1 MSRELTFEAECRTLK
16 LAAMG
21 FINRFL
27 QESTFIREYLWKYRK
42 LVFWG
47 LLSLFIVDAL
57 EIVPPLILK
66 EAVDTIA
73 AGEGAS
79 QLWKLAGVYIAIS
92 IIQALGRFG
101 WRFFLIRTSMV
112 SGRDLRERY
121 ANHLFQLSPSF
132 YDRKKI
138 GDLMSLATSD
148 VEAIRMAMGGGLI
161 IFADAVVY
169 LLTVPVA
176 MFFLS
181 PQLTLLAFI
190 PLIAVPFIVVR
201 NERLINERF
210 TKVQES
216 FSRLSALAQ
225 ENLMGIRV
233 IKGFA
238 RENAQIDRFF
248 KTGQEYVRL
257 NLQLSR
263 VQSAFGPMLDFIMS
277 LGLVLLLYVGGGQV
291 IDGALSLGTFIAFQ
305 RYIQKMIW
313 PMTAVGLSVTFYQR
327 AVAGSNRLKD
337 VLKEKSDIPENPRPI
352 LPEKKTQTARGTWK
366 TPGAIEF
373 RNLNFSYPGSNK
385 LALKN
390 ISLRIE
396 PGSRIAIVGLIGS
409 GKSTLLNLIPRLY
422 PVSHG
427 SVFVDEVDVNDW
439 PLKDL
444 RDQIGYVSQDTF
456 LFNDTVFENVSLGL
470 FQYLTGQ
477 SLQTSV
483 FNATEKAAIHND
495 ILRMDKSY
503 DTQLGERGANVSG
516 GQRQRLT
523 IARAL
528 ATEPPILI
536 LDDAL
541 SAVDMHT
548 EELIL
553 SGLRQRENRNTEIIA
568 AHRIST
574 VKDSDIIFVM
584 NEGEIIQSGQHSD
597 LLKQR
602 HSLYWKFYEQQ
613 RLQAEVESYVS
624 QLQS

>member
-1 MSRELTFEAECRTLK
+1 MTFEAECRTLN
-16 LAAMG
+16 LTAMG
-21 FINRFL
+21 FINQFL

-47 LLSLFIVDAL
+47 LLSLFVVDAL

-73 AGEGAS
+73 AGQGAS
-79 QLWKLAGVYIAIS
+79 QLWKLAGIYVAIS
-92 IIQALGRFG
+92 IVQALGRFG
-101 WRFFLIRTSMV
+101 WRFFLIRTSMI

-121 ANHLFQLSPSF
+121 ANHLFRLSPSF

-190 PLIAVPFIVVR
+190 PLIAVPFIVVK

-238 RENAQIDRFF
+238 RENAQIDRFL

-263 VQSAFGPMLDFIMS
+263 VQSAFGPTLDFIMS

-337 VLKEKSDIPENPRPI
+337 VLKEKSDIPENPTPV
-352 LPEKKTQTARGTWK
+352 LPEKKTQTARGTWR

-390 ISLRIE
+390 ISLRID

-409 GKSTLLNLIPRLY
+409 GKSSLLNLIPRLY
-422 PVSHG
+422 PVSRG
-427 SVFVDEVDVNDW
+427 SVFVDGVDVNDW

-483 FNATEKAAIHND
+483 FNAAEKAAIHND
-495 ILRMDKSY
+495 ILRMDRSY

-574 VKDSDIIFVM
+574 VKDSDTIFVM
-584 NEGEIIQSGQHSD
+584 NEGEIIQSGSHSE

-602 HSLYWKFYEQQ
+602 NSLYWKFYEQQ

-624 QLQS
+624 QLQN

>member
-1 MSRELTFEAECRTLK
+1 
-16 LAAMG
+16 MG
-21 FINRFL
+21 FINQFL

-47 LLSLFIVDAL
+47 LLSLFVVDAL

-73 AGEGAS
+73 AGQGAS
-79 QLWKLAGVYIAIS
+79 QLWKLAGIYVAIS
-92 IIQALGRFG
+92 IVQALGRFG
-101 WRFFLIRTSMV
+101 WRFFLIRTSMI

-121 ANHLFQLSPSF
+121 ANHLFRLSPSF

-190 PLIAVPFIVVR
+190 PLIAVPFIVVK

-238 RENAQIDRFF
+238 RENAQIDRFL

-263 VQSAFGPMLDFIMS
+263 VQSAFGPTLDFIMS

-337 VLKEKSDIPENPRPI
+337 VLKEKSDIPENPTPV
-352 LPEKKTQTARGTWK
+352 LPEKKTQTARGTWR

-390 ISLRIE
+390 ISLRID

-409 GKSTLLNLIPRLY
+409 GKSSLLNLIPRLY
-422 PVSHG
+422 PVSRG
-427 SVFVDEVDVNDW
+427 SVFVDGVDVNDW

-483 FNATEKAAIHND
+483 FNAAEKAAIHND
-495 ILRMDKSY
+495 ILRMDRSY

-574 VKDSDIIFVM
+574 VKDSDTIFVM
-584 NEGEIIQSGQHSD
+584 NEGEIIQSGSHSE

-602 HSLYWKFYEQQ
+602 NSLYWKFYEQQ

-624 QLQS
+624 QLQN